1 MSGDTHFNST
11 NKVNVASFTTH
22 TSALGP
28 GIRAVV
34 WVQGCPLHCRGCLA
48 PGWIPFIQANLMTP
62 TEILEK
68 FEIQKID
75 GLTFSGGEPFEQASG
90 LAELARLARK
100 KKDLNII
107 CFTGYRYELLQN
119 HPPNDGVYELLK
131 EIDVLIDGPYIESL
145 NDSIGLRGSSN
156 QRIIHLTSRLRLYDL
171 EDQKRK
177 LEVTIRDGEMA
188 FVGIPTPGIKS
199 VMDLAYK
206 SEFERMDEDERL

>member
-48 PGWIPFIQANLMTP
+48 PGWIPFIQSNLMTP

-100 KKDLNII
+100 
-107 CFTGYRYELLQN
+107 
-119 HPPNDGVYELLK
+119 
-131 EIDVLIDGPYIESL
+131 
-145 NDSIGLRGSSN
+145 
-156 QRIIHLTSRLRLYDL
+156 
-171 EDQKRK
+171 
-177 LEVTIRDGEMA
+177 
-188 FVGIPTPGIKS
+188 
-199 VMDLAYK
+199 
-206 SEFERMDEDERL
+206 

>member
-1 MSGDTHFNST
+1 
-11 NKVNVASFTTH
+11 
-22 TSALGP
+22 
-28 GIRAVV
+28 
-34 WVQGCPLHCRGCLA
+34 
-48 PGWIPFIQANLMTP
+48 MTP
-62 TEILEK
+62 AEILEK
-68 FEIQKID
+68 FEIEKID

-107 CFTGYRYELLQN
+107 CFTGYRYERLLN
-119 HPPNDGVYELLK
+119 SIPPNDGVYELLK

-145 NDSIGLRGSSN
+145 NDLIGLRGSSN

-177 LEVTIRDGEMA
+177 IELTIRDGQMA

-199 VMDLAYK
+199 VMDRAYK
-206 SEFERMDEDERL
+206 SEFERMDEEDERL

>member
-177 LEVTIRDGEMA
+177 IEVTIRDGEMA

-199 VMDLAYK
+199 VMDRAYK